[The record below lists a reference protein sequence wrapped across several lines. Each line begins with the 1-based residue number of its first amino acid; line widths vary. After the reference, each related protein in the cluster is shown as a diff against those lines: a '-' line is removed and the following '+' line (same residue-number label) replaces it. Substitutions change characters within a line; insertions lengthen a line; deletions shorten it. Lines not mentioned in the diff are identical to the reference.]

1 MVLAPE
7 ESTALCNCPPINS
20 PKTAKNPEGPSK
32 PKQKAQYSTNSLCW
46 KIISKGS
53 ILNLTIQ
60 KNLYKERQIIK
71 TSIYNHENLYKGRQ
85 IIKTSIYNHENLYKG
100 RQIIKTSIYNHGQNS
115 VAKVQKHREKTL
127 SPPLSVLIAYGHSF
141 FVTTL
146 IKRGRGDFRCILNF
160 YHVHDCSA
168 KLSINGLLQI

>member
-60 KNLYKERQIIK
+60 ENLYKERQIIK
-71 TSIYNHENLYKGRQ
+71 TSIYNHENLYK
-85 IIKTSIYNHENLYKG
+85 E

-115 VAKVQKHREKTL
+115 VAKVQKHREKKPSLPLYQCWYTL
-127 SPPLSVLIAYGHSF
+127 AYGHSF